1 MSTSSKSKLLSAAVI
16 ILLLTNIAMLV
27 FFFCCKAPAKKNNRG
42 GGREAMVKEFLQ
54 KEIGFTAQQVQQYDT
69 LSKQHREKI
78 KASFE
83 QMKTVKE
90 TMYKEIG
97 SSAFSDSVITATAAK
112 SSAMQNEMEVK
123 MLLHFKD
130 IRRLC
135 TAEQQPKFD
144 SLFYKI
150 WRKRGQDSNKQKTKP
165 GTKTDSSNKP
175 VSNLI
180 EKKTGPSK
188 NKAA

>member
-1 MSTSSKSKLLSAAVI
+1 MSTSSKSKLLSVAVI

-27 FFFCCKAPAKKNNRG
+27 FFFCCKGPAKKNQRS
-42 GGREAMVKEFLQ
+42 GGRETMVKEFLQ

-83 QMKTVKE
+83 EMKTAKE
-90 TMYKEIG
+90 NMYKEIG

-112 SSAMQNEMEVK
+112 SSAMQKEMEVK
-123 MLLHFKD
+123 MLLHFKE
-130 IRRLC
+130 IRNLC
-135 TAEQQPKFD
+135 TPKQQSKFD

-150 WRKRGQDSNKQKTKP
+150 WSKKRDDKKKP
-165 GTKTDSSNKP
+165 G
-175 VSNLI
+175 
-180 EKKTGPSK
+180 
-188 NKAA
+188 